1 MKRITFFILLF
12 VLTHSLKSQT
22 MVNGLL
28 DNYRFKKLSDGV
40 TLNTLKLSDV
50 QGSPYLM
57 EEYNQGKVIT
67 SDGTTYEKIPLRY
80 NAYSD
85 DLEFK
90 KGADSY
96 NFDPKSIVKRA
107 EFNGVIFSC
116 MTYGSEDKTK
126 SGFFE
131 VLTEGKATLLT
142 RYTIKYL
149 EKEKVQPFADPQ
161 PARFDKPKKEYYL
174 SFGGLP
180 AKLITTKKSFLEL
193 FGNQKDELD
202 AFISK
207 NKLSI
212 REEGELKKIVA
223 HFNSLQL

>member
-12 VLTHSLKSQT
+12 VLTYSLKSQT

-40 TLNTLKLSDV
+40 TLNTLKMSDI
-50 QGSPYLM
+50 QGTPYLK
-57 EEYNQGKVIT
+57 EEYNQGKVVT
-67 SDGTTYEKIPLRY
+67 SDGKSYENIPMRY
-80 NAYSD
+80 NAFSD

-90 KGADSY
+90 KGADYY

-107 EFNGVIFSC
+107 EFGGVIFSC

-131 VLTEGKATLLT
+131 ILTEGRATLSI

-174 SFGGLP
+174 SFGSFP
-180 AKLITTKKSFLEL
+180 AKLITTKKSLLEL
-193 FGNQKDELD
+193 FGSQKDEMD
-202 AFISK
+202 AYISK

-212 REEGELKKIVA
+212 REEGELIKIVA